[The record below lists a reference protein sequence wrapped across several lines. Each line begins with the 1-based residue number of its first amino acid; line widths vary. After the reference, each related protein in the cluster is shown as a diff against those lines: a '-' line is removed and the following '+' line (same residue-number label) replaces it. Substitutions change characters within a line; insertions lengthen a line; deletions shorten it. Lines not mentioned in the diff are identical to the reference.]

1 MRLTAWVRRYGA
13 AALLVHA
20 ASAAALVHAASAAA
34 LVHAA
39 SAAALVHAASAHA
52 SSSPAPLVWAL
63 GDSLTE
69 GYGLPPAQG
78 FTVRLQAA
86 LRRAGVPAT
95 VANGGV
101 SGDTAAQGLA
111 RLRWGLRGLPRAP
124 DLVIVELGAND
135 MLRGLPPEETER
147 RLDAILAE
155 LSRRGLRVLLA
166 GMRASPNLGPDYR
179 RRFDA
184 IYPRLA
190 VGHHVRLYPF
200 FYAGVV
206 ENRALIQA
214 DGLHPNARGVEVIT
228 ARMAPVVRAALRDAP
243 AR

>member
-1 MRLTAWVRRYGA
+1 MRRAAWIGRYGG
-13 AALLVHA
+13 AL
-20 ASAAALVHAASAAA
+20 ALVHAASAYAA
-34 LVHAA
+34 PAP
-39 SAAALVHAASAHA
+39 
-52 SSSPAPLVWAL
+52 PAPLIWAL

-86 LRRAGVPAT
+86 LRRAGVAAT

-124 DLVIVELGAND
+124 DLVVVELGAND
-135 MLRGLPPEETER
+135 MLRGLPPEDMER

-155 LSRRGLRVLLA
+155 LARRRLRVLLT
-166 GMRASPNLGPDYR
+166 GMRATPNLGADYR

-184 IYPRLA
+184 TYAHLA
-190 VGHHVRLYPF
+190 LRHHARLYPF

-206 ENRALIQA
+206 GMPALIQA
-214 DGLHPNARGVEVIT
+214 DGLHPNARGVEIIV
-228 ARMAPVVRAALRDAP
+228 ARMTPVVRAALSDPP